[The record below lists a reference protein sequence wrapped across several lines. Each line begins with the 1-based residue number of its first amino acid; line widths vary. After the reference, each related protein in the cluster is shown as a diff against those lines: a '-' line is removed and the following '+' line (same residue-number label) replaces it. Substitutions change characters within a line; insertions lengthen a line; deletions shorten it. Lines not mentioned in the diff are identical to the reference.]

1 MSREHAFAALRELS
15 EPLGKVFK
23 KFQIEKVD
31 FSVFVLQCYQICS
44 YYIFGVGRNC
54 VRLSQSTF
62 FAVLGIAIAKIV
74 KNFVR

>member
-1 MSREHAFAALRELS
+1 MSREHAFAALWELS

-31 FSVFVLQCYQICS
+31 FTVFVLQSYQICS
-44 YYIFGVGRNC
+44 DYIFRVGRNC
-54 VRLSQSTF
+54 VHLSQSTF
-62 FAVLGIAIAKIV
+62 FAVLGVAIAIIV